1 MADMNCSAVT
11 IKYLIF
17 IFNLLF
23 VLIGIIFIS
32 VGVSVKEYYSDYVA
46 FLDNQYFSAPNFLI
60 AIGSIIFFI
69 AFLGCCGAIKQNFCM
84 LTTFT
89 GLLIVIFIFEFS
101 AGIAGYVLR
110 NQTEEYLETTLEA
123 SIDDYQPNSQS
134 VNEVTY
140 VWDLIQKD
148 FECCGANSYEF
159 FFGLRPHGGR
169 APLCQCGHPRG
180 PDAHT
185 GVDPHPGERL
195 PPADHHQRGA
205 VPPRRHH
212 AGRGR
217 WGQPVADG
225 DHNALD
231 HHRVLLQNQQIL
243 GLFKMRRNN
252 AEKRKRRKH
261 TWPGSHM
268 RHERADISVTR
279 ISNSPPPE
287 QPGYTRALFCRL

>member
-148 FECCGANSYEF
+148 FECCGANSYEDWSKNP
-159 FFGLRPHGGR
+159 GLDANKSLPLSCCKIPHGASGDF
-169 APLCQCGHPRG
+169 QCNL
-180 PDAHT
+180 ANTTYVYKT
-185 GVDPHPGERL
+185 GCVTAFGDFVS
-195 PPADHHQRGA
+195 DHA
-205 VPPRRHH
+205 VSI
-212 AGRGR
+212 GG
-217 WGQPVADG
+217 VAMG
-225 DHNALD
+225 FAM
-231 HHRVLLQNQQIL
+231 LQIIAIIFAWYLTKQV
-243 GLFKMRRNN
+243 R
-252 AEKRKRRKH
+252 
-261 TWPGSHM
+261 T
-268 RHERADISVTR
+268 IS
-279 ISNSPPPE
+279 E
-287 QPGYTRALFCRL
+287 YA